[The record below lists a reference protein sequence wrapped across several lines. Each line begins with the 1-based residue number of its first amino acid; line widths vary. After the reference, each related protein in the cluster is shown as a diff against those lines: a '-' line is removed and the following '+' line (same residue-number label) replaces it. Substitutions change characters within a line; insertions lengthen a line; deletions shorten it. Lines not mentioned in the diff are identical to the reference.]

1 MPSTNNFYIV
11 RIRSKFDSKKQLQQ
25 MLEEEKRTENILDY
39 EIIETSSKIKED

>member
-11 RIRSKFDSKKQLQQ
+11 RIRSKFDSQKQLEI
-25 MLEEEKRTENILDY
+25 MLEEQKRTENILDY